1 MHELQLR
8 QWVSAHRLACLDTLW
23 SINHARQHAPF
34 SPQFAAAA
42 MPGAAPPAPLER
54 HARRSALV
62 AGAAALQVGRRSR
75 ISLQALCSSP
85 CKLILLLACCPVPC
99 SQDDLRKQ
107 LRGHHNRPQQL
118 RRLLHNLR
126 VRPILQTQPK
136 LAAMTPAPLTTPL
149 QLARL
154 APAPWEPAPQ
164 VGYRCSC
171 ADGGSWGGSMA
182 KRALKALPSPAGEP

>member
-8 QWVSAHRLACLDTLW
+8 QWQSAHRLACLDTLW

-62 AGAAALQVGRRSR
+62 AGAAALQVGRHSR

-126 VRPILQTQPK
+126 VRPILQTQLLWRGRVHHDTHLLWRRCGCCCSGYWWRDRDIHRCK
-136 LAAMTPAPLTTPL
+136 ARSAAGLP
-149 QLARL
+149 
-154 APAPWEPAPQ
+154 
-164 VGYRCSC
+164 
-171 ADGGSWGGSMA
+171 
-182 KRALKALPSPAGEP
+182 ALPSAVCCCAANVNA